1 MVAQNS
7 PKYERMVAQNGLK
20 YERMVARNGRRRGRI
35 VVLNSRKYG
44 GEMDELWKDCG
55 RKVEKYLLYIKKCSK
70 KYCFFCFSQFLSV
83 TLQSEYIVIV

>member
-1 MVAQNS
+1 
-7 PKYERMVAQNGLK
+7 
-20 YERMVARNGRRRGRI
+20 
-35 VVLNSRKYG
+35 
-44 GEMDELWKDCG
+44 MDELWKDCG